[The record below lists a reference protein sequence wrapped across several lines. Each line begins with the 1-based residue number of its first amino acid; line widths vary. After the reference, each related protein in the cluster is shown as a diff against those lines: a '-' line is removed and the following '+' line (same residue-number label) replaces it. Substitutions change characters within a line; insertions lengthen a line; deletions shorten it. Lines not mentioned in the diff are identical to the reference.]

1 MGVINYSDQFKFSG
15 KGYMDAK
22 AAPVPN
28 LESLTSISNF
38 MLAKYYEPGMIV
50 LVLDDGLDMGP
61 AHYVLTTDYKWERLV
76 DTSELSERVSETE
89 KNIIS
94 IDERVKN
101 IASKVDTNT
110 NDIKSVSDRVAKI
123 AGLDK
128 LKAGENVMLSED
140 AEGYT
145 TISVDLSDIPVVESE
160 VKTDENSITK
170 NDENEL
176 TVKVSKSVGNALSIV
191 EDGLFATGVYVD
203 GDDLNNEIE

>member
-1 MGVINYSDQFKFSG
+1 MGVINYSDQFKFAG
-15 KGYMDAK
+15 KGYIDAK
-22 AAPVPN
+22 IAPVPN
-28 LESLTSISNF
+28 LESLTSINKF
-38 MLAKYYEPGMIV
+38 TLVKFYEPGMVV
-50 LVLDDGLDMGP
+50 LVLDDGLGFGP
-61 AHYVLTTDYKWERLV
+61 TQYVLSTDYRWERLV
-76 DTSELSERVSETE
+76 DIPELSEKISEN
-89 KNIIS
+89 KKDIVS

-160 VKTDENSITK
+160 TKTDEISITK
-170 NDENEL
+170 NNENEL
-176 TVKVSKSVGNALSIV
+176 TVKVSKSAGNALSIG

-203 GDDLNNEIE
+203 GDDLNNEIK